1 MIKPSPEAPD
11 TSWHLDK
18 RVPIA
23 LICTL
28 LAQTFI
34 LGWWTSRIDS
44 RVASLEK
51 ADETRTSQAT
61 QLNSIAVDIAALKE
75 KALSTNEDVSD
86 IKRSVELLTQQ
97 VLQEKRR

>member
-1 MIKPSPEAPD
+1 MTKTVD
-11 TSWHLDK
+11 TEKEWHLDK

-44 RVASLEK
+44 RVASLEQDRVSSV
-51 ADETRTSQAT
+51 AQAT
-61 QLNSIAVDIAALKE
+61 QLTNIAIDIAVM
-75 KALSTNEDVSD
+75 KANAETQKIQMMD
-86 IKRSVELLTQQ
+86 IKTAVQKLTDMRSAPGQ
-97 VLQEKRR
+97 